1 MSFYFGLS
9 MQLAGFS
16 MVGLCLY
23 AGITSGDYG
32 KLELFQFIFGT
43 FLFYF
48 GTLFKNKAR
57 G

>member
-23 AGITSGDYG
+23 AGITHGDYG
-32 KLELFQFIFGT
+32 KLELIQLILGS
-43 FLFYF
+43 FLFYV
-48 GTLFKNKAR
+48 GTYFKGKAR